1 MFGFAKAKRA
11 ALLQPA
17 MSRPVA
23 FTWLL
28 CALFLVVLP
37 HVARLP
43 LWVMLVFCC
52 FSGYRLLHDHAAW
65 RLPPKWVSALFALI
79 AVCGITINFDMPA
92 TRRAAIAL
100 LVVLLG
106 LKLLETRTRRD
117 VMVLSCIGYFLVV
130 TNFLYSQSM
139 GTALYLMVIVWLLTI
154 TLMHFQHLG
163 DVNQARLR
171 FNARQ
176 SVRLLAQAVP
186 LMLIL
191 FIFFPRIDG
200 PLWRLPDD
208 SSAAVTGLS
217 DRMSPGAITELST
230 SSAVAFRVEFERDVP
245 PPALRYW
252 RALVL
257 WDYDGHTWQQGAPLS
272 TPPIALHRI
281 ADPYTYTI
289 TLEPHEARWLLS
301 LDLPYATVH
310 HDIRIPLYRAAP
322 YITAGTLNSSF
333 ELRTRRPINHLLRY
347 TLQSY
352 AHYRLDEID
361 DAMRERALQL
371 PDRLHDRVRQ
381 LATQWRQASRR
392 DQDVVQQALRYFR
405 EQPFTYTLTPPA
417 SDDDPTY
424 EFLFDT
430 RRGYCEH
437 FASSFTVLMRAA
449 GIPARVVIGY
459 QGGEI
464 NPLGNHLTIRQS
476 NAHAWSEVWL
486 QGEGW
491 RRVDPTAAVAPERI
505 EMGPEALP
513 EFSSAPFLL
522 HHYTWLNRLWRGM
535 RLGLDAVHYQWN
547 RWVLQYSAKRQTEF
561 MVRIGLG
568 PLTWRSLTAVLV
580 LLMSAMI
587 GFFALRM
594 FRRPMRRDP
603 IVLAYQRFCTKL
615 ARRGLLRRVSEGPL
629 DFAQR
634 VKQQRPE
641 LASEV
646 EHIVTLYSTL
656 RYDCQQNTAQISR
669 LRHAVRAFRP

>member
-1 MFGFAKAKRA
+1 MFKFAKRA
-11 ALLQPA
+11 APSQPLTP
-17 MSRPVA
+17 RPLA

-37 HVARLP
+37 HISRLP
-43 LWVMLVFCC
+43 LWVTLSFCC
-52 FSGYRLLHDHAAW
+52 LSGYRLLHDHAAW
-65 RLPPKWVSALFALI
+65 RLPPKWIGGLLALGTICGI
-79 AVCGITINFDMPA
+79 AVSFNMPA
-92 TRRAAIAL
+92 SRRAAIAL

-106 LKLLETRTRRD
+106 LKLLETRTQRD

-139 GTALYLMVIVWLLTI
+139 GTALYLMAIVWLLTI

-163 DVNQARLR
+163 DVNKPRLR
-171 FNARQ
+171 LNIRQ
-176 SVRLLAQAVP
+176 SGLLFVQSIP

-191 FIFFPRIDG
+191 FIFFPRING

-208 SSAAVTGLS
+208 SGTGVTGLS
-217 DRMSPGAITELST
+217 NQMSPGAITELST
-230 SSAVAFRVEFERDVP
+230 SSAVAFRVEFEHDIP
-245 PPALRYW
+245 PPALQYW

-257 WDYDGHTWQQGAPLS
+257 WDYDGHTWRQG
-272 TPPIALHRI
+272 PPMTAQPVQWNPIDGA
-281 ADPYTYTI
+281 YTYTI
-289 TLEPHEARWLLS
+289 TLEPHEERWLLS
-301 LDLPYATVH
+301 LDLPYAAIHHGMSSPLHGTGRHATV
-310 HDIRIPLYRAAP
+310 
-322 YITAGTLNSSF
+322 GTLNSAF
-333 ELRTRRPINHLLRY
+333 ELHTRRPIDRLLRY

-352 AHYRLDEID
+352 AHYRVGGLH

-371 PDRLHDRVRQ
+371 PERLHTRVRR

-405 EQPFTYTLTPPA
+405 RQPFTYTLTPPA
-417 SDDDPTY
+417 LGDDPTY
-424 EFLFDT
+424 KFLFDT
-430 RRGYCEH
+430 QRGYCEH

-459 QGGEI
+459 QGGEV

-491 RRVDPTAAVAPERI
+491 QRVDPTAAVAPERI
-505 EMGPEALP
+505 EMGPDALP
-513 EFSSAPFLL
+513 EFASGPFLL
-522 HHYTWLNRLWRGM
+522 RNYTWLNQMWRGM

-547 RWVLQYSAKRQTEF
+547 HWVLQYSAKRQTEF

-568 PLTWRSLTAVLV
+568 ALTWRGLTVALA
-580 LLMSAMI
+580 LLLSAMLGI
-587 GFFALRM
+587 FALRM
-594 FRRPMRRDP
+594 FRLPMRRDP
-603 IVLAYQRFCTKL
+603 IVLAYQRFCAKL
-615 ARRGLLRRVSEGPL
+615 GRRGLLRRASEGPL

-634 VKQQRPE
+634 AKQQRPE
-641 LASEV
+641 LASEI

-656 RYDCQQNTAQISR
+656 RYGYQQNAAEISR